1 MNVRLT
7 PRYVKEYDSLLPTE
21 RQPAVSGAVQ
31 TFIDCVEQKKPI
43 PDSLGLKPFRGTRS
57 KYWEFRSTLAD
68 RILFNWE
75 AGGVVLRFVGSHDDL
90 RKFAKGNRP

>member
-7 PRYVKEYDSLLPTE
+7 PRYVEGFDNLPADRQQAVLGAITNFTE
-21 RQPAVSGAVQ
+21 S
-31 TFIDCVEQKKPI
+31 IDQKKTI
-43 PDSLGLKPFRGTRS
+43 PGSLGLKPFRGTRS
-57 KYWEFRSTLAD
+57 RYWEFRSTLAD

-90 RKFAKGNRP
+90 RKFARSN

>member
-1 MNVRLT
+1 MNVSYT
-7 PRYVKEYDSLLPTE
+7 NRYVEEFGGLPLA
-21 RQPAVSGAVQ
+21 RQQAVLEALQ
-31 TFIDCVEQKKPI
+31 IFIDCITNKKPLL
-43 PDSLGLKPFRGTRS
+43 PGLGLAPFRGSKS

-90 RKFAKGNRP
+90 RKFAKKN